1 LSATAQRDGLGLIA
15 VVMGSSTSQE
25 RFAACKSLLDYGF
38 ANYAL
43 VSPELTG
50 EHKIPVRLGLADTV
64 TAVPAE
70 DTRLLIDKSQKNSI
84 TTEVVLDETV
94 TAPVSKGQR
103 LGTLT
108 VKAGDKVL
116 AQVPMVAQEG
126 VSRLSWSDLFWQILQ
141 ALVMSKEG

>member
-1 LSATAQRDGLGLIA
+1 MNKEG
-15 VVMGSSTSQE
+15 
-25 RFAACKSLLDYGF
+25 
-38 ANYAL
+38 N
-43 VSPELTG
+43 
-50 EHKIPVRLGLADTV
+50 
-64 TAVPAE
+64 
-70 DTRLLIDKSQKNSI
+70 
-84 TTEVVLDETV
+84 
-94 TAPVSKGQR
+94 KGQR

>member
-1 LSATAQRDGLGLIA
+1 MSPDLS
-15 VVMGSSTSQE
+15 
-25 RFAACKSLLDYGF
+25 
-38 ANYAL
+38 
-43 VSPELTG
+43 G